1 MPDRLGQLRKELQL
15 QDYTALSAELKK
27 IWSNLSQGERARL
40 EPMIR
45 TSHADLVRIR
55 DCGVV
60 QEQPMRELLL
70 TYSLLHDDPNGLL
83 SDTSTPEA
91 VATSVG
97 PDGQV
102 YFGNVDYDS
111 TDPGWAYVFV
121 AWYGTEGQA
130 PPFSDKPATI
140 EIPSTVTITLL
151 GDWGGKNTAAHEIAR
166 NVDPS
171 DLIIH
176 LGDVYYAGTN
186 VNGLVERDYQQ
197 GNFLTPWPGKKEQ
210 SFALNSNHD
219 MYARGTGYFKT
230 TLASPTFQHQNGCS
244 YFALYNGSFRIVGL
258 DTAYFDQDAS
268 ATGYMIGTLGPTGP
282 GTQAQ
287 FLHNQAQAAAAARQT
302 LILLTHHN
310 GLLYDGSGATPLW
323 GEVLAQ
329 LTPLSGDRVIWY
341 WGHEH
346 MGVIYTDRT
355 ANGITISPRCCGHS
369 CIPWGIATGLNTSG
383 VAWYEQTVR
392 GPGTNYFVSNG
403 YARLAIDESS
413 IGETFYRQDGSQSW
427 RK

>member
-1 MPDRLGQLRKELQL
+1 M
-15 QDYTALSAELKK
+15 QDYTALSTELKR
-27 IWSNLSQGERARL
+27 IWSNLSPAERARL

-45 TSHADLVRIR
+45 TSHADLLRIR
-55 DCGVV
+55 ERGIV
-60 QEQPMRELLL
+60 QAQPIRELAL
-70 TYSLLHDDPNGLL
+70 TYSLLHDDPDGLL
-83 SDTSTPEA
+83 SDASIPEA
-91 VATSVG
+91 VGTSVG

-111 TDPGWAYVFV
+111 TDPGWVYVLL
-121 AWYGTEGQA
+121 AWDWTEG
-130 PPFSDKPATI
+130 PTPTFSHESATI
-140 EIPSTVTITLL
+140 EIPSAVTINLL
-151 GDWGGKNTAAHEIAR
+151 GDWGGNNTAAQEIAS
-166 NVDPS
+166 NIDAS
-171 DLIIH
+171 DFSVH

-186 VNGLVERDYQQ
+186 ANGYVERDYEQE
-197 GNFLTPWPGKKEQ
+197 NFLAPWPGRSEQ

-219 MYARGTGYFKT
+219 MYAHGTGYFNT
-230 TLASPTFQHQNGCS
+230 TLASPTFQSQNGCS

-287 FLHNQAQAAAAARQT
+287 FLNDQAQAAAAAKQT
-302 LILLTHHN
+302 LILLTHHD
-310 GLLYDGSGATPLW
+310 GLLYDGSVATPLW
-323 GEVLAQ
+323 DEVLTQ

-346 MGVIYTDRT
+346 MGVVYTDRT
-355 ANGITISPRCCGHS
+355 ANGITVSPRCCGHS

-383 VAWYEQTVR
+383 VTWYEQTVL
-392 GPGTNYFVSNG
+392 GPGTNYFVANG
-403 YARLAIDESS
+403 YATLAIDESS
-413 IGETFYRQDGSQSW
+413 ILETFYRQDGSQSW